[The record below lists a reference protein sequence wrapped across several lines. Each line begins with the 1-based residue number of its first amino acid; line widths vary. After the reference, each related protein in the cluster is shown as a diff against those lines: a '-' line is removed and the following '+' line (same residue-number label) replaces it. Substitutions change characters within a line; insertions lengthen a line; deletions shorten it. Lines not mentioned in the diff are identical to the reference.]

1 MKTILVLTDF
11 SKLSKVAVTHAIGIA
26 KKMEAKM
33 ILASVINAS
42 SSSGTRANWKKLA
55 KEMIKSAQQ
64 DADRLMAEI
73 KKEQGN
79 VEITY
84 QSILGFPMADMID
97 EFAIE
102 NKVDLII
109 MGTKGATGLKKVTIG
124 SNATAVIDNSSVPV
138 IVVPGE
144 NTFKTIRNI
153 VYATDNKNLATEI
166 KTMVRFATFFN
177 AAIHVIHVVKD
188 STKKEMEELERNMS
202 QVSNFNYPKISFH
215 VLKSARTSSA
225 LDKFTID
232 NKADLLALFTHKLDF
247 YEKLL
252 GKSVTRQLAF
262 HSTVPI
268 LTFNKTNIGI

>member
-1 MKTILVLTDF
+1 
-11 SKLSKVAVTHAIGIA
+11 
-26 KKMEAKM
+26 

-42 SSSGTRANWKKLA
+42 SSSDARGNWKKLA
-55 KEMIKSAQQ
+55 EEMIKSAQQ
-64 DADRLMAEI
+64 DADKLLTEM
-73 KKEQGN
+73 KKEQGK

-84 QSILGFPMADMID
+84 QSILGFPMEEAID

-102 NKVDLII
+102 NKVELII

-144 NTFKTIRNI
+144 NKFKTIKNI
-153 VYATDNKNLATEI
+153 VYATDYKNLATEL

-177 AAIHVIHVVKD
+177 APLHVLHVVGS
-188 STKKEMEELERNMS
+188 STKKEMEELEQKMARNTS
-202 QVSNFNYPKISFH
+202 SYSKISFH
-215 VLKSARTSSA
+215 VVKSANISGA
-225 LDKFTID
+225 LDKFTKD

-247 YEKLL
+247 YEKLF

-268 LTFNKTNIGI
+268 LTFNKTNIDI